1 MVFLFRILIPFRWLL
16 LATLFAPARAE
27 VGSSQEDSLPGFRG
41 RFIHRMWETAEG
53 ILPTSVRSIA
63 QTPDGYVWLA
73 SQDAVVRFD
82 GSRAVNFS
90 GRNTRPLQSPLRA
103 QEVFAGRSGPLWCST
118 TDGKLYAFEAD
129 QWREFTATEG
139 WEPAAVTA
147 FSPAPDGKLLLVT
160 GKKLVTFSNGIFSEI
175 ASPFKNS
182 SDAAINAVFSR
193 DGTLWAAT
201 STELWHRDATEWK
214 LTEKTATQ
222 SLTPPA
228 LAPSGLD
235 GVWVA
240 VPTELRNY
248 SRTGRQTTLPR
259 PADFR
264 NDSLHLLEDSEGNLW
279 AGGLE
284 SGLRVWMKDGT
295 LLSTGTTSAI
305 LRPQITCL
313 LEDRERNILVG
324 TAGAGLAR
332 FKPANFHLAL
342 GEPGNLAGATI
353 NSVAAIAPGRV
364 LAGTEGNGLF
374 LIEDGTVTTQ
384 VLAKDQSLGPKQ
396 RVTSVLR
403 LRDGRV
409 IAAVA
414 SKGLCLIDG
423 AEAVL
428 IPSPPPVA
436 KLVRSLFQDSDG
448 TVWIGCETGVF
459 SWKDA
464 AFARLE
470 AKDIPALTN
479 VRGIAQEPSGTLWM
493 LHENGLASL
502 RGGVFVPFVNNALD
516 KPLLSITIDS
526 RGVKWVSVESK
537 GLARIENDKV
547 FLYSAEQGMPPAS
560 IGAIAADGTEL
571 WLATEKGLGR
581 FPRTTLDAVAE
592 GRSSRLQYR
601 FFNRGDGLASDL
613 FRRGYQPAFTREE
626 DGRLWFASHKGAVAV
641 RPSQISTP
649 AFEVPAIIEEIRAER
664 ELIPITAANRG
675 NVIIPAGT
683 RHMTIRCSVPT
694 LSKPEF
700 MPIEY
705 RLEGF
710 DPRWYT
716 TGSERVLRFY
726 DLPPAKYRFTVRA
739 IGADGKSVEPA
750 TSVSFTVVPL
760 FWQTMWFRVG
770 VVAAFA
776 ASAGFAVWRTMKFR
790 LKVQEERL
798 REQEERAAL
807 QSQLQQ
813 ASQVEAIGRLAGGIA
828 HDFNNVLTSIL
839 GNAELAHME
848 FGSNPKLAPLLNDIL
863 TAGGRARDLVVQILT
878 YSRRRPASLAPLD
891 LGSSVREALALLR
904 SGIPATVI
912 IETELPPELP
922 PELPLVLADGPQIQR
937 VVVNLCTNAA
947 HALGP
952 GGGRI
957 QVRADD
963 FSADAAF
970 CARFPKLHPGRYVR
984 IAVEDNGT
992 GIDDNTLKHI
1002 FDPFFTTKG
1011 VGKGTGIGLAVVQGI
1026 VEGHNGAI
1034 TVESRFSEGTTFTVY
1049 LPVTDTPSRA
1059 EPPSTKSIT
1068 LAGNSERILVL
1079 DDEPAV
1085 LNVARRYLESLG
1097 YVVDEFTE
1105 PTAALDAFAKK
1116 PKRYHLIFTD
1126 FAMPGMNGVDFAQ
1139 RIRGIRRDI
1148 PIILCTGFGGAVN
1161 EDAVRLVGITE
1172 VMNKPYQKETIAEA
1186 VANALRAQKGK

>member
-1 MVFLFRILIPFRWLL
+1 M
-16 LATLFAPARAE
+16 
-27 VGSSQEDSLPGFRG
+27 
-41 RFIHRMWETAEG
+41 
-53 ILPTSVRSIA
+53 
-63 QTPDGYVWLA
+63 
-73 SQDAVVRFD
+73 
-82 GSRAVNFS
+82 
-90 GRNTRPLQSPLRA
+90 
-103 QEVFAGRSGPLWCST
+103 
-118 TDGKLYAFEAD
+118 
-129 QWREFTATEG
+129 
-139 WEPAAVTA
+139 
-147 FSPAPDGKLLLVT
+147 
-160 GKKLVTFSNGIFSEI
+160 
-175 ASPFKNS
+175 
-182 SDAAINAVFSR
+182 
-193 DGTLWAAT
+193 
-201 STELWHRDATEWK
+201 WHRDTTEWK
-214 LTEKTATQ
+214 LAEKTATQ
-222 SLTPPA
+222 SLTPPT
-228 LAPSGLD
+228 LAPAGPD

-240 VPTELRNY
+240 LPTELRSY
-248 SRTGRQTTLPR
+248 RREGKLKTLPR

-264 NDSLHLLEDSEGNLW
+264 NDSLQLLDDSEGNLW
-279 AGGLE
+279 AGGVE
-284 SGLRVWMKDGT
+284 TGLRVWMKDGSS
-295 LLSTGTTSAI
+295 LSTGATSAV

-313 LEDRERNILVG
+313 FEDRERNILVG

-374 LIEDGTVTTQ
+374 LIENGTATTQ
-384 VLAKDQSLGPKQ
+384 VLSKDQSLGPRQ

-414 SKGLCLIDG
+414 SKGLCSFDG
-423 AEAVL
+423 VEAVL
-428 IPSPPPVA
+428 IPSPPPVT

-459 SWKDA
+459 SWKDGT
-464 AFARLE
+464 FSRLE
-470 AKDIPALTN
+470 AKDIPALAN

-493 LHENGLASL
+493 IHQNGLASL
-502 RGGVFVPFVNNALD
+502 RGGVFVPFISSILD
-516 KPLLSITIDS
+516 KQLLSITIDS
-526 RGVKWVSVESK
+526 LGVKWVSVENK
-537 GLARIENDKV
+537 GLARIENEKV
-547 FLYSAEQGMPPAS
+547 FLYSTEHGMPPAS
-560 IGAIAADGTEL
+560 IGSIAVDGTEL

-581 FPRTTLDAVAE
+581 FTRSTLDAVAD
-592 GRSSRLQYR
+592 GKSSRVQYR
-601 FFNRGDGLASDL
+601 FFNRGDGLSSDL
-613 FRRGYQPAFTREE
+613 FRRGYQPSFTREE

-664 ELIPITAANRG
+664 EVIPVTAANRG
-675 NVIIPAGT
+675 NVLIPAGT

-716 TGSERVLRFY
+716 TGSERILRFY
-726 DLPPAKYRFTVRA
+726 DLPPATYRFSVRA

-750 TSVSFTVVPL
+750 TSVGFTVVPL
-760 FWQTMWFRVG
+760 FWQTMWFRVL
-770 VVAAFA
+770 VVTAVAAGVGL
-776 ASAGFAVWRTMKFR
+776 SVWRTMKFR

-848 FGSNPKLAPLLNDIL
+848 FGSNSKLAPLLNDIL

-891 LGSSVREALALLR
+891 LGSAIREALALLR
-904 SGIPATVI
+904 SGIPATVL

-922 PELPLVLADGPQIQR
+922 PVLADGAQIQR

-947 HALGP
+947 HALGA

-963 FSADAAF
+963 FAADAAF

-1026 VEGHNGAI
+1026 VEGHNGTV
-1034 TVESRFSEGTTFTVY
+1034 TVESRFSEGTTFTVF
-1049 LPVTDTPSRA
+1049 LPVTQTPSRA
-1059 EPPSTKSIT
+1059 EPPATKSIT
-1068 LAGNSERILVL
+1068 LAGNNERILVL

-1097 YVVDEFTE
+1097 YMVDEFKE
-1105 PTAALDAFAKK
+1105 PTVALDAFAKK

-1172 VMNKPYQKETIAEA
+1172 VMNKPYQKETIAEV